1 MRLSDLLGGTSTT
14 LPETGR
20 IGDIRIAGLSAD
32 SRRIEPGF
40 LFAALPGAARD
51 GRAFIADAV
60 RRGAAAILAPRDTV
74 APAGLGGVPLLL
86 DDNPRR
92 TLALAASRFH
102 GRQPRLIAAVTG
114 TNGKTSVAAF
124 ARQIWSLLGKPA
136 ASLGT
141 LGVVAD
147 DLDRPGSLT
156 TPDPVALHA
165 TLAELAA
172 AGVEHAAI
180 EASSHGLDQ
189 FRLDGV
195 RLAAG
200 AFTNLSRDHLD
211 YHGTMDRY
219 FAAKHRLFAELL
231 PPGAAAVLNAD
242 APEHEALAAT
252 SRERGL
258 RLISY
263 GRAGRD
269 LRLDGA
275 VPTAAGQALEV
286 TIFGRR
292 RRLDFPVAGAFQA
305 HNLLCALGLVIAG
318 GEDAAAALDSVARL
332 TGVPGRIELAARH
345 PNGAAIYVD
354 YAHTPDALAT
364 VLSALRPHAHGRLA
378 VVFGC
383 GGDRDR
389 GKRPEMGAVA
399 ARLAD
404 RVVVTD
410 DNPRSEPPA
419 TIRAAILAA
428 CPGAREIGDRA
439 AAIGS
444 AIAELAPDDLLVIA
458 GKGHETGQ
466 TIAGIVHPFDDRVV
480 ARAAVDR
487 LASEGAA

>member
-1 MRLSDLLGGTSTT
+1 MRLSDLVAGATATVPAATSRDV
-14 LPETGR
+14 E
-20 IGDIRIAGLSAD
+20 IAGLTAD
-32 SRRIEPGF
+32 SRRVGAGF
-40 LFAALPGAARD
+40 LFAALPGAAND
-51 GRAFIADAV
+51 GRAYIADAV
-60 RRGAAAILAPRDTV
+60 RRGAVAVLAPSGT
-74 APAGLGGVPLLL
+74 ALPAGLPAVALLL

-92 TLALAASRFH
+92 ALALAAARFH
-102 GRQPRLIAAVTG
+102 GRQPRVVVAVTG

-124 ARQIWSLLGKPA
+124 ARQIWLGLGKPA

-141 LGVVAD
+141 LGVVAND
-147 DLDRPGSLT
+147 RDRPGSLT

-165 TLAELAA
+165 TLAELAT
-172 AGVEHAAI
+172 AGIEHAAI

-189 FRLDGV
+189 YRLDGV
-195 RLAAG
+195 RLSAA

-211 YHGTMDRY
+211 YHGTMERY
-219 FAAKHRLFAELL
+219 FAAKRRLFAELL
-231 PPGAAAVLNAD
+231 PTGAAAVVNAD
-242 APEHEALAAT
+242 AAEHDALAAT
-252 SRERGL
+252 CRAAGL

-269 LRLDGA
+269 LRLEA
-275 VPTAAGQALEV
+275 VAPTATGQRLEV
-286 TIFGRR
+286 SLSGRR
-292 RRLDFPVAGAFQA
+292 HRLDFPVAGGFQA
-305 HNLLCALGLVIAG
+305 HNLLCALGLVIGA
-318 GEDAAAALDSVARL
+318 GEDADAALATVAGL
-332 TGVPGRIELAARH
+332 SGVPGRIELAARH
-345 PNGAAIYVD
+345 PNGAPVYVD

-364 VLSALRPHAHGRLA
+364 VLGALRPHAHGRLA

-419 TIRAAILAA
+419 TIRAAILAG

-439 AAIGS
+439 AAIAE
-444 AIAELAPDDLLVIA
+444 AIAGLAPDDLLVIA

-466 TIAGIVHPFDDRVV
+466 TVAGVVHPFDDRAV
-480 ARAAVDR
+480 ARAAVARIAAD
-487 LASEGAA
+487 GAAR